1 MFYNVFFCVN
11 LLKMLL
17 LFQCIFRIIKIN
29 MVDYRKWDHI
39 EVSDDEDDTHPNI
52 DTPSLFKWRHEARVQ
67 RMEEMQKKK
76 ETVEEEKKRIE
87 AKLREVRERV
97 AREEAE
103 GSDNLDD
110 LRKTLEEVEKTAA
123 AVKEKEVEV
132 LKEVKS
138 QPLNVD
144 TLSKDGFSKSIINT
158 APLVKEELSEEEKEK
173 KMKKFVQ
180 ENKKL
185 IKEYGMLQKFDDSK
199 KFLMDGN
206 THLACEETANYL
218 VIWCLDLEME
228 EKSELMAH
236 VAHQCICMQYL
247 LELAKQL
254 ETDPR
259 ACISS
264 FFSKIQI
271 ADQEY
276 KNAFYSEL
284 DAFKV
289 RIKKRAQEKI
299 AEALEEERLE
309 RLGPGGLD
317 PAEVFESLPQSMKD
331 CFESQDI
338 PLLQKVGEFLPET
351 DTLFYLIR
359 CVDSG
364 LWVPSK
370 EDPTTSTEDGFV
382 KKDEEIDG
390 DDEPEEEEVYSEV
403 K

>member
-1 MFYNVFFCVN
+1 LIHFYKRGALN
-11 LLKMLL
+11 LLIMP
-17 LFQCIFRIIKIN
+17 
-29 MVDYRKWDHI
+29 VDYRKWDHI

-67 RMEEMQKKK
+67 RMEEMEQKKK
-76 ETVEEEKKRIE
+76 VVADEKKKVE
-87 AKLREVRERV
+87 AK
-97 AREEAE
+97 
-103 GSDNLDD
+103 
-110 LRKTLEEVEKTAA
+110 
-123 AVKEKEVEV
+123 
-132 LKEVKS
+132 LKEVKARVAKQEADGGDDLES
-138 QPLNVD
+138 LKTTLAEMEKSAAEVEAKKKTLEKEEKDQPLNVD
-144 TLSKDGFSKSIINT
+144 TLSKPGFSKTVLNT
-158 APLVKEELSEEEKEK
+158 SSRQVEELTEEEKEE
-173 KMKKFVQ
+173 KMKKFVK

-185 IKEYGMLQKFDDSK
+185 IKEYGMLQKFDASK
-199 KFLMDGN
+199 AFLLDGK
-206 THLACEETANYL
+206 THLACDETANYL

-228 EKSELMAH
+228 EKHELMAH

-276 KNAFYSEL
+276 KSAFYSEL

-289 RIKKRAQEKI
+289 RIKKRAEEKI
-299 AEALEEERLE
+299 AQALEEERLE

-317 PAEVFESLPQSMKD
+317 PADVFEALPKNMQE
-331 CFESQDI
+331 CFEKQDI
-338 PLLQKVGEFLPET
+338 PMLQQIIRDLPE
-351 DTLFYLIR
+351 DEARYHMKR

-364 LWVPSK
+364 LWVPSQ

-382 KKDEEIDG
+382 KKDEEEE
-390 DDEPEEEEVYSEV
+390 DEKGENEEEIYTEV

>member
-1 MFYNVFFCVN
+1 MP
-11 LLKMLL
+11 
-17 LFQCIFRIIKIN
+17 
-29 MVDYRKWDHI
+29 VDYSRWDHI

-67 RMEEMQKKK
+67 RMEDMSKKK
-76 ETVEEEKKRIE
+76 ESVEEEKKKVE
-87 AKLREVRERV
+87 AKLKQIKAKV
-97 AREEAE
+97 AKQEADGGDNLEDLKKSLCEAE
-103 GSDNLDD
+103 
-110 LRKTLEEVEKTAA
+110 
-123 AVKEKEVEV
+123 KESKEVENKKKAL
-132 LKEVKS
+132 LKEEQS

-144 TLSKDGFSKSIINT
+144 TLSKEGFSKTVINNT
-158 APLVKEELSEEEKEK
+158 TTRKNEDMTDEEKEI
-173 KMKKFVQ
+173 KMKKFVK
-180 ENKKL
+180 ENEKL
-185 IKEYGMLQKFDDSK
+185 MKEYGMMNKFDDSK
-199 KFLMDGN
+199 RFMMEN

-228 EKSELMAH
+228 EKTELMEH

-254 ETDPR
+254 DTDPR

-271 ADQEY
+271 ADQDY
-276 KNAFYSEL
+276 KNSFYSEL
-284 DAFKV
+284 DAFKD
-289 RIKKRAQEKI
+289 RIKKRAQQKI
-299 AEALEEERLE
+299 ADALEEERKE

-317 PAEVFESLPQSMKD
+317 PADVFESLPESMRS

-338 PLLQKVGEFLPET
+338 PLLQQIIKEMPDEEAR
-351 DTLFYLIR
+351 YHMKR

-370 EDPTTSTEDGFV
+370 DDPETNTEDGFV
-382 KKDEEIDG
+382 KKKEEGEEEDSASG
-390 DDEPEEEEVYSEV
+390 EGEVEEEKKGEEEEIYDEV